1 MFGYSPYSW
10 KTIPM
15 FRSRGGLVVTSR
27 PSMTIVPESGASRPQ
42 IRRRI
47 VVLPPPDGPS
57 STKNSA
63 SAISK
68 LTSSTILLPA
78 SSLLR
83 RSTCSPDTASFPQLR
98 GTLACHQIEIALGV
112 EEGNHDRH
120 DQHQPTNGDYP
131 HDERDCRHEPRDE
144 RLRRIAPRQQERAA
158 GNRDDVRVRIDG
170 QRRTPIGRAEVPEQA
185 GQRGQGGHD
194 RHGWTDQDRQP
205 DQEA

>member
-57 STKNSA
+57 RTKNSA

-68 LTSSTILLPA
+68 LTSSTIVLPA
-78 SSLLR
+78 SCLLR
-83 RSTCSPDTASFPQLR
+83 RFTCSPDTASLPELR
-98 GTLACHQIEIALGV
+98 RILARHQVEIALGV
-112 EEGNHDRH
+112 KEGNHNRH
-120 DQHQPTNGDYP
+120 DQHQPPDRDHP
-131 HDERDCRHEPRDE
+131 HHERDCCH
-144 RLRRIAPRQQERAA
+144 
-158 GNRDDVRVRIDG
+158 
-170 QRRTPIGRAEVPEQA
+170 
-185 GQRGQGGHD
+185 
-194 RHGWTDQDRQP
+194 
-205 DQEA
+205 